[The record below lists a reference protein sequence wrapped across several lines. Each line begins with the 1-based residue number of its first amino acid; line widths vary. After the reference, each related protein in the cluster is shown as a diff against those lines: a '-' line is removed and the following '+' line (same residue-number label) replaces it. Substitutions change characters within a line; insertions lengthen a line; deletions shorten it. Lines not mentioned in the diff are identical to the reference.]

1 MGETK
6 SFVYLEIDQY
16 EELVSR
22 STQLA
27 MIEKAYK
34 ELASSY
40 KFDDFVNVLLGEPAP
55 EDEHK

>member
-1 MGETK
+1 MSESK
-6 SFVYLEIDQY
+6 SFVYLDVDQY

-34 ELASSY
+34 KLTSY
-40 KFDDFVNVLLGEPAP
+40 KFNDFIEVLLGEPETSVEQA
-55 EDEHK
+55 

>member
-1 MGETK
+1 MGESK
-6 SFVYLEIDQY
+6 SFVYLDVDQC

-34 ELASSY
+34 ELKSY
-40 KFDDFVNVLLGEPAP
+40 KFDNFMGVLLGEPDTSV
-55 EDEHK
+55 EQG